1 MKKKSSWLTALVFI
15 FFGIVGHT
23 YKSWQES
30 DVMSE
35 GVRDTAVIND
45 INFGRRSRDFE
56 YQYDVN
62 GIIYYGHHNKS
73 GMRTQDCKFVQWK
86 KLKPGDSIVIMYKQ
100 SEPQKSFPLYILG
113 RKKKKDLVL
122 EYKGA

>member
-15 FFGIVGHT
+15 FFCIVGYT

-35 GVRDTAVIND
+35 GVRDTAVVND
-45 INFGRRSRDFE
+45 INHGRRGRNFE

-62 GIIYYGHHNKS
+62 GIIYHGHHNKAEIWTRN
-73 GMRTQDCKFVQWK
+73 GEFVQWR
-86 KLKPGDSIVIMYKQ
+86 KLKLGDSIVIMYKQ
-100 SEPQKSFPLYILG
+100 SEPQKSFPFDILY
-113 RKKKKDLVL
+113 RKKK
-122 EYKGA
+122 GI

>member
-15 FFGIVGHT
+15 FFCIVGYT

-30 DVMSE
+30 DVMSK
-35 GVRDTAVIND
+35 GVRDTAVVND

-62 GIIYYGHHNKS
+62 GIIYHGHHNKAEIWTRN
-73 GMRTQDCKFVQWK
+73 GEFVQWR
-86 KLKPGDSIVIMYKQ
+86 KLKLGDSIVIMYKQ
-100 SEPQKSFPLYILG
+100 SEPQKSFPFDILY
-113 RKKKKDLVL
+113 RKKK
-122 EYKGA
+122 GN

>member
-15 FFGIVGHT
+15 FFCIVGYT

-30 DVMSE
+30 DVMSK
-35 GVRDTAVIND
+35 GVRDTAVVND

-62 GIIYYGHHNKS
+62 GIIYHGHHNKS
-73 GMRTQDCKFVQWK
+73 EMRTRNGEFVQWR
-86 KLKPGDSIVIMYKQ
+86 KLKLGDSIVIMYKQ
-100 SEPQKSFPLYILG
+100 SEPQKSFPLEILG
-113 RKKKKDLVL
+113 RKKK
-122 EYKGA
+122 GI

>member
-1 MKKKSSWLTALVFI
+1 MKKKSSWLTPLVFI
-15 FFGIVGHT
+15 FFGIVGYT

-35 GVRDTAVIND
+35 GVRDTAVVND

-62 GIIYYGHHNKS
+62 GIIYHGHRNKS
-73 GMRTQDCKFVQWK
+73 EIWLRNGDIMQWR
-86 KLKPGDSIVIMYKQ
+86 KLKLGDSIVIMYKQ
-100 SEPQKSFPLYILG
+100 SEPQKSFPLNILT
-113 RKKKKDLVL
+113 
-122 EYKGA
+122 